1 MTGSIL
7 LHYGLLAGAAGAGS
21 AALIWLMLK
30 AGIASRFLD
39 KPNERSLHDT
49 PTPRLGG
56 ICLIAAALGVALF
69 AGAGDLLP
77 VLAAAG
83 VLAVVS
89 VFDDIRSLPAYIR
102 FGSHLLAAIAM
113 VWAYPLPPAWL
124 MAMAVIYIA
133 WHTNLYN
140 FMDGMDGFSGGM
152 AVLGFGAFSIAALQS
167 GAMAL
172 GVVSLSLTGAAI
184 GFLAFNFPPARV
196 FMGDAG
202 AIPLGFLAATLSY
215 LGYRNGV
222 WPWWFGPFVFSPF
235 IVDASVT
242 LLRRIFAGEKVWA
255 AHKSHY
261 YQRMAQSGLGH
272 LATTMRWY
280 VLMIAVVAC
289 ALYFRD
295 HAPVEIAGLAVVWA
309 AIYLAAMLWIDRL
322 WPRQRVNG

>member
-1 MTGSIL
+1 MTGSTPLQFALI
-7 LHYGLLAGAAGAGS
+7 AGAAAAGS
-21 AALIWLMLK
+21 AAVIWLALK
-30 AGIASRFLD
+30 AGAASLFLD
-39 KPNERSLHDT
+39 KPNERSLHVT

-56 ICLIAAALGVALF
+56 VCLIAVALAVAVF

-77 VLAAAG
+77 VLG
-83 VLAVVS
+83 VGAFLAIVS
-89 VFDDIRSLPAYIR
+89 VFDDIRSLPAYVR
-102 FGSHLLAAIAM
+102 FGSHLLAAVAI
-113 VWAYPLPPAWL
+113 VWIYPLPQAWL
-124 MAMAVIYIA
+124 LAMAVIYIA

-152 AVLGFGAFSIAALQS
+152 AVLGFGAFGIAALQS
-167 GAMAL
+167 GAMTL
-172 GVVSLSLTGAAI
+172 GVVSVSVTGAAL

-202 AIPLGFLAATLSY
+202 AIPLGFLAAALSY
-215 LGYRNGV
+215 LGYRGGV

-255 AHKSHY
+255 AHRSHY

-272 LATTMRWY
+272 FATTMRWY
-280 VLMIAVVAC
+280 VLMIAVVIC

-295 HAPVEIAGLAVVWA
+295 RAPAEIAGLGAVWA

-322 WPRQRVNG
+322 WPRQKVSG